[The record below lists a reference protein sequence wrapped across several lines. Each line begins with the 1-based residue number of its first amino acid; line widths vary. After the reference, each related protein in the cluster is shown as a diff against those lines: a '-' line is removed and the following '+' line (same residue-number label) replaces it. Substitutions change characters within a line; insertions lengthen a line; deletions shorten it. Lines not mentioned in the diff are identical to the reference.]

1 MSTTGPD
8 RDRLFD
14 LLPVVLRE
22 RDAAEGSPLRALL
35 RLVAEQASIVEA
47 DIDGLWEDLFIETCQ
62 PWVIPYI
69 GDLVANRLLFDS
81 SRLPA
86 EDTARR
92 LFTDL
97 TGPDLRPPVAV
108 RTRADVAKTIYY
120 RRRKGTLPMLEELA
134 RDVTGFAAHAV
145 EFFERLGWTQQREH
159 FRPQSGWADV
169 RRVDRMDRVHRPFDE
184 TSHTVDVR
192 RIASDEGWHNIPN
205 VGFFLYRLGSY
216 PLRRVPARQASAPW
230 RYHFSPLGQPA
241 PLFTRW
247 RREGDE
253 SGLATE
259 LHVPAPIRGP
269 FFFEDLVRYRN
280 LAPPPARPD
289 FTQLYGLPEAISGDP
304 TAVCP
309 ECSLFVIRNGVP
321 VTPTQNPN
329 APPSV
334 FQPQV
339 ICRQLDP
346 WPAAQPVGRIV
357 AIDVESGRLA
367 IGDGWGDVT
376 QSVDV
381 HYHYGFPADLGG
393 GPYERHRW
401 LVRPDVD
408 VLRLFVREGTVPGTV
423 PNTYPDLASALT
435 DWASIFARR
444 NTVIAIQDSR
454 TYAFPTPLVLRN
466 EGLLVIEASSGQ
478 RPVLQTPAGGLEVQV
493 LPPVVVGDP
502 DRRAA
507 LTLSGA
513 VVEGHVHVSG
523 DLGRFRLLHATLV
536 PGRRLRED
544 GAPDVAAA
552 SLQVDAGASGAEIN
566 AQLRVEAA
574 FSITGALVVPAHAE
588 GVFLLDTVLDALSD
602 GAPAYAGAATEGPP
616 LHLERTTVRG
626 RLHARALHMSES
638 IATGHVETVRTQEGC
653 VRFSYVPPGSRTP
666 RRYRCQPDL
675 AAERALKEALERN
688 PGLPP
693 AAQALIRAAAE
704 RRVVPSFTTTRYG
717 QPAYVQLRLGSPV
730 EIRTGAEDGS
740 EMGAYCHVKQPQ
752 RESNLRL
759 RLEEY
764 LPFGLEAGILLAT

>member
-1 MSTTGPD
+1 MSTTGPGP
-8 RDRLFD
+8 DRLFD

-35 RLVAEQASIVEA
+35 RIVAEQASLVES
-47 DIDGLWEDLFIETCQ
+47 DIEGLWDDLFIETCRS
-62 PWVIPYI
+62 WVIPYI
-69 GDLVANRLLFDS
+69 GDLVSNRLLFDS
-81 SRLPA
+81 NRLPL
-86 EDTARR
+86 EHTARH
-92 LFTDL
+92 LFDDL
-97 TGPDLRPPVAV
+97 TGPDLRPPLAV

-134 RDVTGFAAHAV
+134 RDVTGYAAHAV
-145 EFFERLGWTQQREH
+145 EYFELLGWTQHREH
-159 FRPQSGWADV
+159 FRPQSCWVDV
-169 RRVDRMDRVHRPFDE
+169 RNVDRMDRVHRPFDE

-192 RIASDEGWHNIPN
+192 RIASDEGWHNIHN

-216 PLRRVPARQASAPW
+216 PLVNVPARRASAPW
-230 RYHFSPLGQPA
+230 RYHFSPLGNPA

-259 LHVPAPIRGP
+259 RHVPAPIRGP
-269 FFFEDLVRYRN
+269 FFHEDLVRHRN
-280 LAPPPARPD
+280 LAPPPARPP
-289 FTQLYGLPEAISGDP
+289 FTDLYGLPDGSF
-304 TAVCP
+304 
-309 ECSLFVIRNGVP
+309 FVTRNGVP
-321 VTPTQNPN
+321 VDPTQNPN

-346 WPAAQPVGRIV
+346 WPPAPPAGRVV

-367 IGDGWGDVT
+367 IGDGWPDAT
-376 QSVDV
+376 HSVDV

-401 LVRPDVD
+401 LVRPDVN
-408 VLRLFVREGTVPGTV
+408 VLRLFVLEGTVPGTV
-423 PNTYPDLASALT
+423 PDTYPDLASALT
-435 DWASIFARR
+435 DWADPLVFARR
-444 NTVIAIQDSR
+444 NAVIVLRDSR
-454 TYAFPTPLVLRN
+454 TYEFPSPLVLRN
-466 EGLLVIEASSGQ
+466 EGFLVIEAASGQ
-478 RPVLQTPAGGLEVQV
+478 RPVLRTPVGGLDVQV
-493 LPPVVVGDP
+493 LPPVVGGDP

-507 LTLSGA
+507 LTLSGVA
-513 VVEGHVHVSG
+513 LEGHLRVTG
-523 DLGRFRLLHATLV
+523 DMGRLRLLHATLV

-544 GAPDVAAA
+544 GTPDVAGP
-552 SLQVDAGASGAEIN
+552 SLEVDAGGVGSEIN
-566 AQLRVEAA
+566 TQLRVEAA
-574 FSITGALVVPAHAE
+574 FSIAGALVVPAHAE
-588 GVFLLDTVLDALSD
+588 GVWLLDVILDGLSE
-602 GAPAYAGAATEGPP
+602 GGTAYGGGGAAEGPP

-626 RLHARALHMSES
+626 PIHARALHMSES
-638 IATGHVETVRTQEGC
+638 IGTGHVETERTQEGC

-675 AAERALKEALERN
+675 AAQRAVKEALERN
-688 PGLPP
+688 PALPP
-693 AAQALIRAAAE
+693 ATQALIRAAAE

-717 QPAYVQLRLGSPV
+717 QPAYVQLRLGSPL

-752 RESNLRL
+752 RESNFRI